1 MNFFL
6 LHNQVGS
13 LSLSSNSFLFFSHI
27 HTLLFV
33 AFQLVKVHVLSVS
46 RTVSPS
52 HCSVISPCCTLW
64 FPIITACQAMRSRC
78 NQWRHETFD
87 RLCLTIYAVTLT
99 KTAISKES
107 IGLFGRYTNSD
118 VVIQGHLDEIST
130 LHLKISLIVTDQ
142 LAERTR
148 WPVYDF
154 TCSCKCT
161 RLSWLHLDRIAWQ
174 TVRVLSHDWWSM
186 IHLCPSFK
194 CC

>member
-1 MNFFL
+1 MANDL
-6 LHNQVGS
+6 V
-13 LSLSSNSFLFFSHI
+13 
-27 HTLLFV
+27 
-33 AFQLVKVHVLSVS
+33 QL
-46 RTVSPS
+46 
-52 HCSVISPCCTLW
+52 
-64 FPIITACQAMRSRC
+64 
-78 NQWRHETFD
+78 RHETFD

-161 RLSWLHLDRIAWQ
+161 R
-174 TVRVLSHDWWSM
+174 RVGIFDY
-186 IHLCPSFK
+186 CPTERERERERFAMR
-194 CC
+194 

>member
-1 MNFFL
+1 M
-6 LHNQVGS
+6 
-13 LSLSSNSFLFFSHI
+13 
-27 HTLLFV
+27 
-33 AFQLVKVHVLSVS
+33 
-46 RTVSPS
+46 
-52 HCSVISPCCTLW
+52 
-64 FPIITACQAMRSRC
+64 
-78 NQWRHETFD
+78 
-87 RLCLTIYAVTLT
+87 TIYAVTLT

-161 RLSWLHLDRIAWQ
+161 R
-174 TVRVLSHDWWSM
+174 RVGIFDY
-186 IHLCPSFK
+186 CPTEREREREREIYNEIVGREVGLGREREKENGESSRARNGGGGGWYRSIELF
-194 CC
+194 

>member
-1 MNFFL
+1 ML
-6 LHNQVGS
+6 
-13 LSLSSNSFLFFSHI
+13 
-27 HTLLFV
+27 
-33 AFQLVKVHVLSVS
+33 
-46 RTVSPS
+46 
-52 HCSVISPCCTLW
+52 
-64 FPIITACQAMRSRC
+64 
-78 NQWRHETFD
+78 D
-87 RLCLTIYAVTLT
+87 YAVTLT

-161 RLSWLHLDRIAWQ
+161 RRVGIFDYCPRERERERERDRDREIYNEIVGREVGLGGEREKENGESSRARNGGGEGG
-174 TVRVLSHDWWSM
+174 TDRRIVGKRRISADGRKFGVMHGE
-186 IHLCPSFK
+186 K
-194 CC
+194 